1 MKPRALAHF
10 QEQGA
15 VIESIDPDVEPSV
28 RVQNMLVGGET
39 EASFLQITAYPS
51 IGGLSYR
58 LQVLE
63 ASDFY

>member
-1 MKPRALAHF
+1 MKPRALAYL

-15 VIESIDPDVEPSV
+15 VIESINPDVDY
-28 RVQNMLVGGET
+28 VQSMLVGGET
-39 EASFLQITAYPS
+39 EGSSLQITAYPS
-51 IGGLSYR
+51 VRRLSYR